1 MEHPGLLS
9 YTVIISLSLL
19 VIMSYLFDILSRKF
33 RIPSVLLLLAVG
45 IILHYVGSY
54 LDIALLNSRVYLGLF
69 GIVGVILIVLEA
81 TLELNLSREKLPVIR
96 KSLASAV
103 LVFLASTLL
112 IALVIKLVINAPFQS
127 CFVNAVP
134 MAVISSA
141 IVIPTVTNLSPD
153 KKEFLIY
160 EATFSDILG
169 IMIFNFVI
177 QDSLWS
183 ASSMFSFVG
192 NLTVISLISVVCSL
206 SLLLLIDKIAGHN
219 KFFLLLSILF
229 LAYSLGELFH
239 LSSLLLILVFG
250 LTISNVYLIVRG
262 PIKKYLNP
270 YKLTYELRQLKLI
283 TSESAFVIRTFFF
296 VLFGYSIHLAYLLN
310 MEIIL
315 LGSLIMVMI
324 LAVRYFHLKY
334 IARGSLIP
342 ELFIA
347 PRGLI
352 TIILYYSI
360 PQQFVL
366 ARFGEGILLF
376 VILASSLLMMAG
388 LMATGKTV
396 AEVTEGFGVLTSD
409 QQPSPQAKGN

>member
-1 MEHPGLLS
+1 LLS

-45 IILHYVGSY
+45 VILHYVGSR

-69 GIVGVILIVLEA
+69 GIIGVILIVLEA
-81 TLELNLSREKLPVIR
+81 TLELSLTREKLPVIR

-103 LVFLASTLL
+103 VIFLASTLL
-112 IALVIKLVINAPFQS
+112 IALVIKLVLNAPFQS

-141 IVIPTVTNLSPD
+141 IVIPTVSNLSPD

-183 ASSMFSFVG
+183 ASSLFSFVG
-192 NLTVISLISVVCSL
+192 NLTVISLISVACSL
-206 SLLLLIDKIAGHN
+206 LLLLLIDKIAGHN

-229 LAYSLGELFH
+229 LVYSLGEMFH

-296 VLFGYSIHLAYLLN
+296 VLFGYTIHLAYLLN
-310 MEIIL
+310 MEIVM

-334 IARGSLIP
+334 IARVSLIP

-366 ARFGEGILLF
+366 VRFGEGVLFF
-376 VILASSLLMMAG
+376 VILVSSLIMMAG
-388 LMATGKTV
+388 LMATGKAV
-396 AEVTEGFGVLTSD
+396 VEVTEGFGVLTND
-409 QQPSPQAKGN
+409 KQPPPQSEGN

>member
-9 YTVIISLSLL
+9 YSVIISLSFL
-19 VIMSYLFDILSRKF
+19 VIMSYLFDILSRKS
-33 RIPSVLLLLAVG
+33 RIPSVLLLLTVG
-45 IILHYVGSY
+45 IILRFVGSSLNIAFLSSRIY
-54 LDIALLNSRVYLGLF
+54 LELF
-69 GIVGVILIVLEA
+69 GIIGVILIVLEA
-81 TLELNLSREKLPVIR
+81 TLDLNLTREKLPVIK

-103 LVFLASTLL
+103 LVFVASSLL
-112 IALVIKLVINAPFQS
+112 IALVIKLVLGAPFQS

-141 IVIPTVTNLSPD
+141 MVIPTVSNLSPG
-153 KKEFLIY
+153 KKEFMVY

-169 IMIFNFVI
+169 IMIFNFAI
-177 QDSLWS
+177 QKSIVS
-183 ASSMFSFVG
+183 ASAVFSFVG
-192 NLTVISLISVVCSL
+192 NLTIISIISVVCSL
-206 SLLLLIDKIAGHN
+206 LLLLFIDKIGGHN

-229 LAYSLGELFH
+229 LVYSLGELFR

-296 VLFGYSIHLAYLLN
+296 VLFGYSIHLVYLLN
-310 MEIIL
+310 LEIIL
-315 LGSLIMVMI
+315 LGTLIMLMI
-324 LAVRYFHLKY
+324 FAVRYFHLKY
-334 IARGSLIP
+334 IARTSLFP
-342 ELFIA
+342 EVFIA

-366 ARFGEGILLF
+366 KRFGEGVLFF
-376 VILASSLLMMAG
+376 VILMSSLVMMAG
-388 LMATGKTV
+388 LMYSGKKV
-396 AEVTEGFGVLTSD
+396 AEVTEGFDILSNGKKSSLQSE
-409 QQPSPQAKGN
+409 GN

>member
-1 MEHPGLLS
+1 MLS

-45 IILHYVGSY
+45 VILHYVGSR

-69 GIVGVILIVLEA
+69 GIIGVILIVLEA
-81 TLELNLSREKLPVIR
+81 TLELSLTREKLPVIR

-103 LVFLASTLL
+103 VIFLASTLL
-112 IALVIKLVINAPFQS
+112 IALVIKLVLNAPFQS

-141 IVIPTVTNLSPD
+141 IVIPTVSNLSPD

-183 ASSMFSFVG
+183 ASSLFSFVG
-192 NLTVISLISVVCSL
+192 NLTVISLISVACSL
-206 SLLLLIDKIAGHN
+206 LLLLLIDKIAGHN

-229 LAYSLGELFH
+229 LVYSLGEMFH

-296 VLFGYSIHLAYLLN
+296 VLFGYTIHLAYLLN
-310 MEIIL
+310 MEIVM

-334 IARGSLIP
+334 IARVSLIP

-366 ARFGEGILLF
+366 VRFGEGVLFF
-376 VILASSLLMMAG
+376 VILVSSLIMMAG
-388 LMATGKTV
+388 LMATGKAV
-396 AEVTEGFGVLTSD
+396 VEVTEGFGVLTND
-409 QQPSPQAKGN
+409 KQPPPQSEGN

>member
-1 MEHPGLLS
+1 MDHPGLLS
-9 YTVIISLSLL
+9 YSLIISLSLL
-19 VIMSYLFDILSRKF
+19 VIMSYLFDIMSRKS
-33 RIPSVLLLLAVG
+33 RIPSVLLLLTVG
-45 IILHYVGSY
+45 IILRFVGSS
-54 LDIALLNSRVYLGLF
+54 LNIAFLNSRIYLELF
-69 GIVGVILIVLEA
+69 GIIGVILIVLEA

-96 KSLASAV
+96 KSMASAV
-103 LVFLASTLL
+103 LIFVASSLL
-112 IALVIKLVINAPFQS
+112 IALVIKLVLNAPFQS

-141 IVIPTVTNLSPD
+141 IVIPSVCNLSPD
-153 KKEFLIY
+153 KKEFMVY
-160 EATFSDILG
+160 EATFSDIIG
-169 IMIFNFVI
+169 IMIFNFAI
-177 QDSLWS
+177 QKSLWS
-183 ASSMFSFVG
+183 AASVFSFVG

-206 SLLLLIDKIAGHN
+206 LLLLFIDKIAGHN

-229 LAYSLGELFH
+229 LVYSLGELFH

-310 MEIIL
+310 LEIIL

-324 LAVRYFHLKY
+324 FSVRYFHLKY
-334 IARGSLIP
+334 IAKTSLFP

-366 ARFGEGILLF
+366 KRFGEGVLFF
-376 VILASSLLMMAG
+376 VILVSSLVMMAG
-388 LMATGKTV
+388 LMYTGNQ
-396 AEVTEGFGVLTSD
+396 VTEETECLDILSKNKPPAS
-409 QQPSPQAKGN
+409 QSEGN

>member
-1 MEHPGLLS
+1 MLS
-9 YTVIISLSLL
+9 YSLIISLSLL
-19 VIMSYLFDILSRKF
+19 VIMSYLFDIMSRKS
-33 RIPSVLLLLAVG
+33 RIPSVLLLLTVG
-45 IILHYVGSY
+45 IILRFVGSS
-54 LDIALLNSRVYLGLF
+54 LNIAFLNSRIYLELF
-69 GIVGVILIVLEA
+69 GIIGVILIVLEA

-96 KSLASAV
+96 KSMASAV
-103 LVFLASTLL
+103 LIFVASSLL
-112 IALVIKLVINAPFQS
+112 IALVIKLVLNAPFQS

-141 IVIPTVTNLSPD
+141 IVIPSVCNLSPD
-153 KKEFLIY
+153 KKEFMVY
-160 EATFSDILG
+160 EATFSDIIG
-169 IMIFNFVI
+169 IMIFNFAI
-177 QDSLWS
+177 QKSLWS
-183 ASSMFSFVG
+183 AASVFSFVG

-206 SLLLLIDKIAGHN
+206 LLLLFIDKIAGHN

-229 LAYSLGELFH
+229 LVYSLGELFH

-310 MEIIL
+310 LEIIL

-324 LAVRYFHLKY
+324 FSVRYFHLKY
-334 IARGSLIP
+334 IAKTSLFP

-366 ARFGEGILLF
+366 KRFGEGVLFF
-376 VILASSLLMMAG
+376 VILVSSLVMMAG
-388 LMATGKTV
+388 LMYTGNQ
-396 AEVTEGFGVLTSD
+396 VTEETECLDILSKNKPPAS
-409 QQPSPQAKGN
+409 QSEGN